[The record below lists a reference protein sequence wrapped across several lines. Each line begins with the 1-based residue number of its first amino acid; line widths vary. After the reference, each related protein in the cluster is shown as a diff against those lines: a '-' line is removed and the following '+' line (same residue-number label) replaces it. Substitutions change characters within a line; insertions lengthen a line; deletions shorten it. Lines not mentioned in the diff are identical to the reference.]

1 MSENSG
7 KTSGSTILGA
17 LKRRLSRIGRRS
29 EKQER
34 KLNRGWTRESFDE
47 PVRNIESFG
56 YAKHETPSGSEIYLS
71 TLEDDLFF
79 DYDEPKPA
87 KSGGRFADE
96 AFNMIKSKDSE
107 KNPFVVNPCFSGSP
121 QSVVTSSTGIIQT
134 ENLEETEY
142 ETRLGYVSEPIVRIS
157 ETEEYTESKPNKTE
171 VERLPAAPVV
181 SKDNE
186 TIEIEEEVDV
196 NSESL
201 ELSKICDATICSET
215 IEKSV
220 DKEEQ
225 ITLEVSIM
233 IETLL
238 PAAHQ
243 ITDEEPIT
251 VGEQI
256 SDKGFDNIGYM
267 SALCTCKYPE
277 LAPPAEVLAL
287 PQEIDFSTTP
297 NPPRVIL
304 LPEAT
309 DFGTICEAECGCFLQ
324 GYEVF
329 SHNVGTEDTSSIE
342 NILVNYAD
350 FAGYDFLP
358 EVTIPIKRKPGRRKH
373 ISCSE
378 LENTEINKSIIEP
391 VDYVSVDVGEP
402 VCFDSM
408 SEAAG
413 EDEKIL
419 CDAVY
424 DIPSTSKVK
433 PMISFV
439 FGNGTQSRNFY

>member
-1 MSENSG
+1 MSGNSG
-7 KTSGSTILGA
+7 KTSGSTIWGA
-17 LKRRLSRIGRRS
+17 LKRRLSGIGRRS

-34 KLNRGWTRESFDE
+34 KLNRGWTRQSFDE

-56 YAKHETPSGSEIYLS
+56 YAKHKTPSGSEIYLS

-79 DYDEPKPA
+79 DSVEPKPA
-87 KSGGRFADE
+87 KGGGRFADE

-107 KNPFVVNPCFSGSP
+107 KNPFVVSPCFSKSP

-142 ETRLGYVSEPIVRIS
+142 ETCLGYVSEPITGIS
-157 ETEEYTESKPNKTE
+157 ETEEHTESKSNITE

-181 SKDNE
+181 SIDKE
-186 TIEIEEEVDV
+186 IIEERVSVD
-196 NSESL
+196 SESL
-201 ELSKICDATICSET
+201 EPSKICDTVNCSET
-215 IEKSV
+215 LEKLL
-220 DKEEQ
+220 DAEEQ

-233 IETLL
+233 IETPILVE
-238 PAAHQ
+238 HQ
-243 ITDEEPIT
+243 ITDEEPIAFNK
-251 VGEQI
+251 QI
-256 SDKGFDNIGYM
+256 FDKGFDGIEYM

-277 LAPPAEVLAL
+277 LAPLAEILAL
-287 PQEIDFSTTP
+287 PQEIEFSTTP

-304 LPEAT
+304 LSEAA
-309 DFGTICEAECGCFLQ
+309 DYGTICEAESGCFLQ

-329 SHNVGTEDTSSIE
+329 SHNVGTEDTTSIE

-358 EVTIPIKRKPGRRKH
+358 EVTIPIKRKPAQRKH
-373 ISCSE
+373 ISSTE
-378 LENTEINKSIIEP
+378 PENTKVNKSFTGLT
-391 VDYVSVDVGEP
+391 DCVSADVGKP
-402 VCFDSM
+402 VCSDPI

-413 EDEKIL
+413 EEKVL
-419 CDAVY
+419 WDAVY
-424 DIPSTSKVK
+424 DIPSAPKAK
-433 PMISFV
+433 PMISFI

>member
-7 KTSGSTILGA
+7 KTSGSTIWGA
-17 LKRRLSRIGRRS
+17 LKRRLSGIGRRF

-47 PVRNIESFG
+47 PVRSVESFG

-87 KSGGRFADE
+87 ESGGRFADE

-107 KNPFVVNPCFSGSP
+107 KNPFFVSPCFSKSP

-134 ENLEETEY
+134 EILEETEY
-142 ETRLGYVSEPIVRIS
+142 ETRLGYTSEPIARIS
-157 ETEEYTESKPNKTE
+157 EIEEHTELKTNKTE
-171 VERLPAAPVV
+171 VERLPAAPVI

-186 TIEIEEEVDV
+186 TIEEEVNVD
-196 NSESL
+196 SESL
-201 ELSKICDATICSET
+201 EPSKICDATMCSEVM
-215 IEKSV
+215 EKSV
-220 DKEEQ
+220 EAEEQ

-233 IETLL
+233 IET
-238 PAAHQ
+238 PVPVEHQ

-251 VGEQI
+251 VNERI
-256 SDKGFDNIGYM
+256 SDKGFDNMRYM

-287 PQEIDFSTTP
+287 PQDIEFSTTP

-309 DFGTICEAECGCFLQ
+309 GFGTLCEAECGCFLQ

-329 SHNVGTEDTSSIE
+329 SHNVDTEDTSSIE
-342 NILVNYAD
+342 NILVDYAD
-350 FAGYDFLP
+350 FKGYDFLP
-358 EVTIPIKRKPGRRKH
+358 EVTIPIKRKPGLRKH
-373 ISCSE
+373 ISRPES
-378 LENTEINKSIIEP
+378 ENTEMNRSIVEP
-391 VDYVSVDVGEP
+391 TDYISVDVGEP

-408 SEAAG
+408 SEAVG
-413 EDEKIL
+413 EKEKTL